1 MAAPMYELV
10 GVARARL
17 RKYDPLTA
25 LVASANIFSK
35 PPASYT
41 PPYITLDDAFGSRD
55 AMSCVDSI
63 LATLNVHIWTDD
75 SHPLQQSDGAL
86 QDARRIGWEVVQ
98 ALHHYSLSL
107 PSNRLVTLAHTA
119 ERVFYDSDGVTGH
132 GVETFQAI
140 IEAA

>member
-1 MAAPMYELV
+1 MAAPTYELV

-17 RKYDPLTA
+17 RQFAPLTA
-25 LVASANIFSK
+25 LVAPANIFSK
-35 PPASYT
+35 APASYT
-41 PPYITLDDAFGSRD
+41 PPYITLDDAFSNRD
-55 AMSCVDSI
+55 AMSCVTSI
-63 LATLNVHIWTDD
+63 VATLNVHIWTDD
-75 SHPLQQSDGAL
+75 SHPLPQSDGAL

-119 ERVFYDSDGVTGH
+119 ERVFYDPGGVIGH
-132 GVETFQAI
+132 GVETFQAV